1 MARRLT
7 RWLLVL
13 AVALCSGPLL
23 ADYKDDYQDGVEAAG
38 KGDWATVKRL
48 MQSVLRENSKPQR
61 NMRTYGVNRIDFVPH
76 YYLGLAELRL
86 NNCQG
91 ALQAFNNAASK
102 AVVAQVRELSGQQSG
117 FIKQCEDQLRLAQ
130 NDPPKPVVPPVDPP
144 KPPPPVDP
152 PKPPRPDPPKPPP
165 PTAKL
170 ASADVQRVS
179 NALASAQRSA
189 RNIQSSLGAAPLA
202 GTGDARA
209 LSGDLDASKRQLSS
223 AETQLAN
230 ARRQDSPNL
239 LAQAEDGIKQAAGA
253 LRVLGDRVESAK
265 RGLAAAA
272 EAEAL
277 RLTKRR
283 AQKDISDLQP
293 VLAEAEAAGASTA
306 AARTALAQ
314 QSSALQSALKG
325 DDGKAIDRAVAALAT
340 ARRDLEQAIAGA
352 PQPAPEELRRYVGL
366 YLAGDYAAVA
376 SWAAPEQLPRAKDQ
390 AQGLLLRAAARLHQ
404 YVRSGEMDNA
414 LSAAIGT
421 DLRKAKSLDRQLKP
435 NTRAFSPRFIELFN
449 DA

>member
-1 MARRLT
+1 MMARRLT

-202 GTGDARA
+202 RRCRRTTQAPLGTCTGDVVAR
-209 LSGDLDASKRQLSS
+209 
-223 AETQLAN
+223 
-230 ARRQDSPNL
+230 
-239 LAQAEDGIKQAAGA
+239 
-253 LRVLGDRVESAK
+253 
-265 RGLAAAA
+265 
-272 EAEAL
+272 
-277 RLTKRR
+277 
-283 AQKDISDLQP
+283 
-293 VLAEAEAAGASTA
+293 
-306 AARTALAQ
+306 
-314 QSSALQSALKG
+314 
-325 DDGKAIDRAVAALAT
+325 
-340 ARRDLEQAIAGA
+340 
-352 PQPAPEELRRYVGL
+352 
-366 YLAGDYAAVA
+366 
-376 SWAAPEQLPRAKDQ
+376 
-390 AQGLLLRAAARLHQ
+390 
-404 YVRSGEMDNA
+404 
-414 LSAAIGT
+414 
-421 DLRKAKSLDRQLKP
+421 
-435 NTRAFSPRFIELFN
+435 
-449 DA
+449 